1 MAFLLHPPPP
11 TAPVPHCAAINRA
24 AAVPGLH
31 PAREINRAG
40 WASPAPGIA
49 SSPALSQSWLGGS
62 WRHGEGGVMVPHSP
76 QPFSFPLGCS
86 LLRHPASGTAEG
98 CPQLGGC
105 PGAGGSP
112 RGRCIRVVPRS
123 RFNEQR
129 VPPRLGHAKANG
141 AVPAM
146 VPSAHQHSGGCRGF
160 SSPQGGGGSAGCLRC
175 TGAVLSHG
183 GGRGHPRHASVAWV
197 TPQPSLGFGSRVGD
211 VRGGSSYLKPHPQH
225 PRSHASPGTPASP
238 WSKHPPQT

>member
-1 MAFLLHPPPP
+1 
-11 TAPVPHCAAINRA
+11 
-24 AAVPGLH
+24 
-31 PAREINRAG
+31 
-40 WASPAPGIA
+40 
-49 SSPALSQSWLGGS
+49 
-62 WRHGEGGVMVPHSP
+62 MVPHSP

-225 PRSHASPGTPASP
+225 PCSHASPGTPASP